1 MSGFSAVDDSVDPA
15 RLVSLLD
22 AAAAAESGMKQY
34 AVAAHALR
42 RPTRPILDVGC
53 GAGHDLALFASARI
67 EVVGVDASA
76 VMVATARQ
84 RTASLQI
91 PVVRAA
97 GERLPFRDRAFSGCR
112 IERVLMHVD
121 DPALVLAEAIR
132 CVEHGG
138 LVTAFEPDWSSFSVC
153 SDVLPECASWI
164 TSARHPD
171 MGARLWELLEEHGC
185 DVVDRVE
192 ELSVWRSL
200 ATLEQVADFPAS
212 VDRAVAA
219 GRLERHDADEWIREQ
234 RQRDAAGRFY
244 AVIPKIQVIATRR
257 EPPRS
262 AVASSR

>member
-15 RLVSLLD
+15 RLVRFLD
-22 AAAAAESGMKQY
+22 TAAEAESGMKQY

-53 GAGHDLALFASARI
+53 GAGHDLVLFAAARI

-76 VMVATARQ
+76 VMIATARQ
-84 RTASLQI
+84 RTAPLRI
-91 PVVRAA
+91 PVVRAV
-97 GERLPFRDRAFSGCR
+97 GERLPFRDGAFSGCR

-121 DPALVLAEAIR
+121 DPRVVVAEAVR

-138 LVTAFEPDWSSFSVC
+138 LVTVFEPDWSSFAVR

-171 MGARLWELLEEHGC
+171 MGARLWTLLEEHGC

-200 ATLEQVADFPAS
+200 ATLELVADFPAS
-212 VDRAVAA
+212 VDRAVAT
-219 GRLERHDADEWIREQ
+219 GRLGRRDADEWIREQ
-234 RQRDAAGRFY
+234 RQRDATGQFY
-244 AVIPKIQVIATRR
+244 AVISKIQVIATKRYPSTR
-257 EPPRS
+257 PP
-262 AVASSR
+262 